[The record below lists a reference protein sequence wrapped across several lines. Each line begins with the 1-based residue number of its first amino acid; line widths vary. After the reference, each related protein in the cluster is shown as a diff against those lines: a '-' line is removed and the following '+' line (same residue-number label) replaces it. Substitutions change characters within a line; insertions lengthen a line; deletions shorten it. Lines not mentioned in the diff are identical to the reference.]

1 MRNSTVLAKIRTG
14 KAAKICQLGHM
25 VPSYVAFAAH
35 AGFDGIWLDL
45 EHQPMDNREVQTLLA
60 FSHLYD
66 IDVVVRV
73 PTREKTRLYRFL
85 EDGAAG
91 LIIPH
96 VSTEAEARDLVQK
109 TKFPPV
115 GDRGLAPPNL
125 QANFGLDTLDG
136 RQALVDHTLRET
148 FLIVQIETPLAVAN
162 LESIAAVPGLDG
174 LFIGPADLGLRM
186 QYEPE
191 DRQIPYEAT
200 LKQTAAVCQAHDKF
214 WATMPR
220 TVEQVREET
229 ALGAQFL
236 VWGSD
241 NQLLMAGL
249 DQRGKELDENSD
261 KPLI

>member
-1 MRNSTVLAKIRTG
+1 MRNSTVLAKIRAG
-14 KAAKICQLGHM
+14 QAAKICQLGHM
-25 VPSYVAFAAH
+25 TPSFVAFAAH
-35 AGFDGIWLDL
+35 AGFDGIWLDM
-45 EHQPMDNREVQTLLA
+45 EHQPMATREVETLMA

-66 IDVVVRV
+66 IDMVVRV

-96 VSTEAEARDLVQK
+96 VSTEEEARDLVQK

-125 QANFGLDTLDG
+125 QANFGLDTRDG
-136 RQALVDHTLRET
+136 RQDLVDHTLRET

-162 LESIAAVPGLDG
+162 LEAIAAVPGLDG

-186 QYEPE
+186 QYE
-191 DRQIPYEAT
+191 DDAQKIPYDVT
-200 LKQTAAVCQAHDKF
+200 LKQTAAVCDKHDKF

-220 TVEQVREET
+220 TVEQVQEE
-229 ALGAQFL
+229 ADLGAKFL
-236 VWGSD
+236 VWGSE

-249 DQRGKELDENSD
+249 EQRAAELDEILTND
-261 KPLI
+261 